1 MNNILQ
7 LRGQFQKRKNVNGFG
22 PTNLPKGSKVTAE
35 HVGNMKQQLKQLE
48 IYWKNEMT
56 IGGVLISVHY
66 KCIVAKSNRLQ
77 ILLGEKNSHP
87 NMSIRGAKFV
97 DENNAKN
104 EKVKK
109 HVFTYFISFEALRK
123 SIQYLEKCELVL
135 NEYYNGEITD
145 KDTQL
150 INSGKYNV
158 NIMAKSSFLRV
169 VVDSN
174 YVENF
179 RLDRVEETI
188 KDRSIVTIY
197 KTGVNTVELLSK
209 FGIDMIQA
217 KMIDETTLRL
227 DSREIQILQNNAP
240 YLIAMHVRDLA
251 EIVIDENIVKDES
264 ENIISIPKPTNE
276 PTVGVIDTQFDKR
289 VYFHNWVVPHNMV
302 DPNITITTEDRFHGT
317 AVTSIIVDGPAF
329 NPKLDDGCGRF
340 RVRHFGVAT
349 AGGFSSF
356 TILKMIRDII
366 ASNRDIKV
374 WNLSLG
380 SAMEIDPNFISPE
393 AAELDKIQCEYDVI
407 FVVAGTN
414 KTRKMTGTVKIG
426 APADSLNSLIVNAV
440 DFNGKPASYTRV
452 GPVLSFFYKPDIC
465 YYGGDKQEK
474 ITVCEPLGMA
484 TVCGTSF
491 AAPWITRKMA
501 YLIHIV
507 GLSREVAKA
516 LIIDSAAGWNR
527 QDNKYFAMGYGVVP
541 KRIEDITHSK
551 DDEIRFIMNGT
562 IDEYETYTY
571 NLPVPQDMNAHPF
584 FAKATLAYF
593 PKSDRNQGVDYT
605 STEMDLHFGRIIE
618 KNGKATIKS
627 IDYNKQADE
636 GIQNIYEEDARKLYR
651 KWDNIKHISE
661 AIKENARPRKAYPA
675 GMWGLSIKTKE
686 RLAPKAGR
694 GLQFGVVVTLK
705 EMNGVNRI
713 DEFIKLCMVRGWLV
727 NRIDIENQIDV
738 YSKAEEEIEFE

>member
-7 LRGQFQKRKNVNGFG
+7 LRGQFQQRKNMNGFG
-22 PTNLPKGSKVTAE
+22 PTNLPKGSKVTAD
-35 HVGNMKQQLKQLE
+35 HVGNMKEQLKKLE
-48 IYWKNEMT
+48 GYWQNEQT

-77 ILLGEKNSHP
+77 ILLGEKDAHP
-87 NMSIRGAKFV
+87 NKSIRGAKFV
-97 DENNAKN
+97 DDYNEKN

-123 SIQYLEKCELVL
+123 SIQHLEKCELVL
-135 NEYYNGEITD
+135 RKYYNGEITD
-145 KDTQL
+145 KDTAS
-150 INSGKYNV
+150 INSGKYNAGL
-158 NIMAKSSFLRV
+158 MAKSSFLRV
-169 VVDSN
+169 VVDAN
-174 YVENF
+174 FVENF
-179 RLDRVEETI
+179 RLDRADERI

-197 KTGVNTVELLSK
+197 KTGIDTVDLLSK
-209 FGIDMIQA
+209 FGIDMINA

-227 DSREIQILQNNAP
+227 DRGEIEVLQNHAS
-240 YLIAMHVRDLA
+240 YLIAMHVKDLA
-251 EIVIDENIVKDES
+251 ELVLNDGIEEDKS
-264 ENIISIPKPTNE
+264 ENVMSIPEPQNE
-276 PTVGVIDTQFDKR
+276 PTVGVIDTQFDER
-289 VYFHNWVVPHNMV
+289 VYFHSWVVSENKV
-302 DPNITITTEDRFHGT
+302 DPNIAITTEDRFHGT
-317 AVTSIIVDGPAF
+317 AVTSIIVDGPTF

-340 RVRHFGVAT
+340 KVRHFGVAT
-349 AGGFSSF
+349 VGGFSSF
-356 TILKMIRDII
+356 TILKLIRDIVMN
-366 ASNRDIKV
+366 NRDIKV

-393 AAELDKIQCEYDVI
+393 AAELDRIQCEYDVI

-414 KTRKMTGTVKIG
+414 KPKKMAGTVKIG
-426 APADSLNSLIVNAV
+426 APADSINSLIVNAV
-440 DFNGKPASYTRV
+440 DFQGKPASYTRV
-452 GPVLSFFYKPDIC
+452 GPVLSFFYKPDVC
-465 YYGGDKQEK
+465 YYGGDKAEK

-484 TVCGTSF
+484 AVSGTSF
-491 AAPWITRKMA
+491 AAPWITRKVA

-527 QDNKYFAMGYGVVP
+527 QDNKDFAMGYGVVP

-571 NLPVPQDMNAHPF
+571 NIPVPQDMNMHPF
-584 FAKATLAYF
+584 FAKATLTYF
-593 PKSDRNQGVDYT
+593 PASDRNQGVDYT
-605 STEMDLHFGRIIE
+605 STEMDLHFGRIKE
-618 KNGKATIKS
+618 KDGKAVIKA

-661 AIKENARPRKAYPA
+661 VLKENAKPRKAYLA

-686 RLAPKAGR
+686 RLAAKAGR
-694 GLQFGVVVTLK
+694 GLRFGVVVTLK
-705 EMNGVNRI
+705 EMNGINRI

-727 NRIDIENQIDV
+727 NRIDVQNQIDI

>member
-1 MNNILQ
+1 MEEWYRKMIFFMKETLDSAASLALHSSNQEISLAHIYWALLSNHQSVLNQALNKMNIDKTALELQ
-7 LRGQFQKRKNVNGFG
+7 ARSEVDKLPKSSQVQKENLSISKELSSALNLAQGEAIKNGDSFIAVDMFLIANLKESTFVAIFKPLVDIAEFKKTLLSLRGESKIESQSGDD
-22 PTNLPKGSKVTAE
+22 NLES
-35 HVGNMKQQLKQLE
+35 
-48 IYWKNEMT
+48 
-56 IGGVLISVHY
+56 
-66 KCIVAKSNRLQ
+66 
-77 ILLGEKNSHP
+77 
-87 NMSIRGAKFV
+87 
-97 DENNAKN
+97 
-104 EKVKK
+104 
-109 HVFTYFISFEALRK
+109 
-123 SIQYLEKCELVL
+123 
-135 NEYYNGEITD
+135 
-145 KDTQL
+145 
-150 INSGKYNV
+150 
-158 NIMAKSSFLRV
+158 
-169 VVDSN
+169 
-174 YVENF
+174 
-179 RLDRVEETI
+179 
-188 KDRSIVTIY
+188 
-197 KTGVNTVELLSK
+197 LSK
-209 FGIDMIQA
+209 FGIDMIHP

-251 EIVIDENIVKDES
+251 EIVIDEDIVKDES
-264 ENIISIPKPTNE
+264 ESIISIPEPTNE

-289 VYFHNWVVPHNMV
+289 VYFHNWVVSHNMV
-302 DPNITITTEDRFHGT
+302 DSNITITTEDRFHGT

-340 RVRHFGVAT
+340 RVKHFGVAT

-393 AAELDKIQCEYDVI
+393 AAELDKIQYDYDVI

-571 NLPVPQDMNAHPF
+571 NIPVPQDMKAHPF

-605 STEMDLHFGRIIE
+605 STEMDIHFGRVVE
-618 KNGKATIKS
+618 QKGKVNIKS
-627 IDYNKQADE
+627 INDNSQGDE
-636 GIQNIYEEDARKLYR
+636 GGAHLHEPEARRLYR
-651 KWDNIKHISE
+651 KWDNVKIISE
-661 AIKENARPRKAYPA
+661 DLKDRAVPRKVYGS

-686 RLAPKAGR
+686 RL
-694 GLQFGVVVTLK
+694 K
-705 EMNGVNRI
+705 EKM
-713 DEFIKLCMVRGWLV
+713 DADSLLV
-727 NRIDIENQIDV
+727 L
-738 YSKAEEEIEFE
+738 

>member
-1 MNNILQ
+1 MNSILQ
-7 LRGQFQKRKNVNGFG
+7 LRGQFQQRKNVSGFG

-35 HVGNMKQQLKQLE
+35 HVRNMKQQLKKLDS
-48 IYWKNEMT
+48 YWQNEQT

-77 ILLGEKNSHP
+77 ILLGEKNAHP

-97 DENNAKN
+97 DENNENN

-109 HVFTYFISFEALRK
+109 HVFTYFISFEALQK
-123 SIQYLEKCELVL
+123 SIDYLEKCELVL
-135 NEYYNGEITD
+135 KNYYDGEITD
-145 KDTQL
+145 KDTVI
-150 INSGKYNV
+150 INSGKYNAG
-158 NIMAKSSFLRV
+158 IMAKSSFLRV
-169 VVDSN
+169 VVDAN

-179 RLDRVEETI
+179 RLDRADERI
-188 KDRSIVTIY
+188 RDRSIVTIY
-197 KTGVNTVELLSK
+197 KTGVDTIELLSK
-209 FGIDMIQA
+209 FGIDMIRA

-227 DSREIQILQNNAP
+227 DRGEIEILQNNAP
-240 YLIAMHVRDLA
+240 YLIAMHVKDLA
-251 EIVIDENIVKDES
+251 EIVLDDNFEDTSDNM
-264 ENIISIPKPTNE
+264 ISIQEPKNE
-276 PTVGVIDTQFDKR
+276 PIVGVIDTQFDER
-289 VYFHNWVVPHNMV
+289 VYFHKWVHYENKV
-302 DPNITITTEDRFHGT
+302 DPNISISSEDKFHGT
-317 AVTSIIVDGPAF
+317 AVTSIIVDGTTF
-329 NPKLDDGCGRF
+329 NPKLEDNCGHF

-356 TILKMIRDII
+356 TILKLIRDIVV
-366 ASNRDIKV
+366 SNRDIKV

-393 AAELDKIQCEYDVI
+393 AAELDRIQCEYDVI
-407 FVVAGTN
+407 FIVAGTN
-414 KTRKMTGTVKIG
+414 KSRKMTGSVKIG

-440 DFNGKPASYTRV
+440 NFQGQPASYTRV

-465 YYGGDKQEK
+465 YYGGDREEK

-484 TVCGTSF
+484 SVCGTSF

-571 NLPVPQDMNAHPF
+571 NIPVPQDMNAHPF

-593 PKSDRNQGVDYT
+593 PASDRNQGVDYT
-605 STEMDLHFGRIIE
+605 STEMDLHFGRVIE
-618 KNGKATIKS
+618 KDGKAVIKA

-651 KWDNIKHISE
+651 KWDNVKHISE
-661 AIKENARPRKAYPA
+661 SVKENARPRKAYSA
-675 GMWGLSIKTKE
+675 GIWGLSIKTKE
-686 RLAPKAGR
+686 RLVPKAGK

-713 DEFIKLCMVRGWLV
+713 DEFIKLCMLRGWLV
-727 NRIDIENQIDV
+727 NRIDVQNQIDV
-738 YSKAEEEIEFE
+738 YVKAEEEIEFE